1 MKQCWSTRE
10 LAESWTLSDDEKQ
23 LSDQR
28 TQQGRLGLAVLLKFF
43 QVKGRFP
50 HYHKEV
56 PMPAVGYVAEQ
67 LEVLPAVWFDYPLK
81 GRSGS
86 RDREQLRAFLGFRQ
100 AVVDDMEPIRRW
112 LSREVVPE
120 DQDPRHLRSA
130 VLDWCREHRIE
141 PPSSDRIDRV
151 VGAAVRSFETSF
163 FAAIHGQLPGST
175 RQRLDALLDSS
186 LVEGPGAQ
194 GEESSD
200 PVTLSRLKADPR
212 RAGLASLR
220 EEIAKLGRIRDVQ
233 LPDDLF
239 SGVPPKI
246 LERYRLRASTE
257 SIDQLRRHP
266 EPIRHTL
273 LAAFCWQRRR
283 AIIDGLIELLIQIV
297 HRVSAKAERRVVTEI
312 IDGLEEVH
320 GKNLILFRLAEAA
333 VKQPQGVVSEVLFP
347 VVGEHILQALAR
359 EYHAKGPTYKRRVH
373 TVLRSSYSHHYRQ
386 MLPLLLE
393 TLTFRSD
400 NVAHRPVTEAL
411 AWLQAHRQ
419 SRQQFVSCDEV
430 PIDNVV
436 RPQMQEILIEETPRG
451 TQRINRIN
459 YEICVLQAL
468 RDRLRCKEI
477 WVEGAD
483 RFRHP
488 DDDLPADFSAR
499 RNDYYAA
506 LKQPMDA
513 ARFTCDL
520 QRAMEQA
527 LSRFDAG
534 LPANPK
540 VRFREYGKN
549 RTVLTPLEAQAEP
562 AQLQR
567 LKAEIERRWSMTS
580 LLDVLK
586 ETDLRVGFTGA
597 FKSLGTRE
605 ILGRE
610 DLQYRL
616 LLCLYGLGTNMG
628 LKRMV
633 PGRGGLTYR
642 ELLYTRHRFIEKDA
656 LREAIRRVVNA
667 TLASRLSHV
676 WGEGTTACAAD
687 SKKFGAWDQ
696 NLMTEWHIRH
706 GGRGVM
712 IYWHVEKKSACI
724 YSQLKRC
731 SASEVASMI
740 EGVLRHCTEMKVE
753 EQYVDSHGQSE
764 VGFAFCHL
772 LGFDLLPRLKAIAS
786 QKLYRPVRG
795 RAGDYANLQPILTRP
810 IQWELIRQQYDEMVK
825 FTTAL
830 RLGTAEPEEILRR
843 FTRNNLKHPTY
854 RALAEL
860 GKAVK
865 TIFLCRYLDSEP
877 LRQAINEGLN
887 VVENWNSANG
897 FIFYGKGGEI
907 ATNRLED
914 QEIAVLSLHLL
925 QACLVYINTLMI
937 QQVLASPPYL
947 DKMGP
952 EDFRALSALI
962 WHHINPYGLFDLDM
976 EERLPIE
983 WPAAA

>member
-1 MKQCWSTRE
+1 MKQCWSTSE

-43 QVKGRFP
+43 QVEGRFP

-100 AVVDDMEPIRRW
+100 ATVDDMEPIRLW
-112 LSREVVPE
+112 LSQEVVPQ

-151 VGAAVRSFETSF
+151 VGAAVRSFETAF
-163 FAAIHGQLPGST
+163 FAAIHDQLPGST
-175 RQRLDALLDSS
+175 RQRLDALLAPSP
-186 LVEGPGAQ
+186 VGEPGAQ
-194 GEESSD
+194 GEGPSD
-200 PVTLSRLKADPR
+200 HVALGRLKADPR

-220 EEIAKLGRIRDVQ
+220 EEIAKLGRIGDVQ

-246 LERYRLRASTE
+246 LERYRLRVSTE

-266 EPIRHTL
+266 GSIRHTL

-297 HRVSAKAERRVVTEI
+297 HRVSANAERRVVTEI

-320 GKNLILFRLAEAA
+320 GKTLILFRLAEAA
-333 VKQPQGVVSEVLFP
+333 VKEPHGVISEVLFP
-347 VVGEHILQALAR
+347 VVDERILQALAR

-411 AWLQAHRQ
+411 AWLQAHRD

-430 PIDNVV
+430 PIDDVV

-488 DDDLPADFSAR
+488 DDDLPSDFSAR
-499 RNDYYAA
+499 RNAYYAA
-506 LKQPMDA
+506 LKQPMDSGQ
-513 ARFTCDL
+513 FTYRL
-520 QRAMEQA
+520 QQTMEQA
-527 LSRFDAG
+527 LSRLDVS
-534 LPANPK
+534 LPDNPK
-540 VRFREYGKN
+540 VRLRDYGKN
-549 RTVLTPLEAQAEP
+549 RLVVTPLEAQAEP

-567 LKAEIERRWSMTS
+567 LKAEMERRWSMTS

-605 ILGRE
+605 VLGRE

-795 RAGDYANLQPILTRP
+795 RAGDYPNLQPVLTRP

-825 FTTAL
+825 FATAL
-830 RLGTAEPEEILRR
+830 RLGTAEPEAILRR

-865 TIFLCRYLDSEP
+865 TIFLCRYLESEA
-877 LRQAINEGLN
+877 LRQAIHEGLN

-937 QQVLASPPYL
+937 QQVLASPSYF
-947 DKMGP
+947 DKMAP
-952 EDFRALSALI
+952 EDFRALSALVY
-962 WHHINPYGLFDLDM
+962 HHINPYGLFDLDM

>member
-1 MKQCWSTRE
+1 MFSSTTPDV
-10 LAESWTLSDDEKQ
+10 LKPLQ
-23 LSDQR
+23 L
-28 TQQGRLGLAVLLKFF
+28 G
-43 QVKGRFP
+43 
-50 HYHKEV
+50 
-56 PMPAVGYVAEQ
+56 
-67 LEVLPAVWFDYPLK
+67 
-81 GRSGS
+81 
-86 RDREQLRAFLGFRQ
+86 
-100 AVVDDMEPIRRW
+100 
-112 LSREVVPE
+112 
-120 DQDPRHLRSA
+120 
-130 VLDWCREHRIE
+130 
-141 PPSSDRIDRV
+141 
-151 VGAAVRSFETSF
+151 
-163 FAAIHGQLPGST
+163 
-175 RQRLDALLDSS
+175 
-186 LVEGPGAQ
+186 
-194 GEESSD
+194 
-200 PVTLSRLKADPR
+200 
-212 RAGLASLR
+212 
-220 EEIAKLGRIRDVQ
+220 
-233 LPDDLF
+233 
-239 SGVPPKI
+239 
-246 LERYRLRASTE
+246 
-257 SIDQLRRHP
+257 
-266 EPIRHTL
+266 
-273 LAAFCWQRRR
+273 
-283 AIIDGLIELLIQIV
+283 
-297 HRVSAKAERRVVTEI
+297 
-312 IDGLEEVH
+312 
-320 GKNLILFRLAEAA
+320 
-333 VKQPQGVVSEVLFP
+333 
-347 VVGEHILQALAR
+347 
-359 EYHAKGPTYKRRVH
+359 
-373 TVLRSSYSHHYRQ
+373 
-386 MLPLLLE
+386 

-400 NVAHRPVTEAL
+400 NVAHQPVTRAL
-411 AWLQAHRQ
+411 AWLQAHRH
-419 SRQQFVSCDEV
+419 SRQQFVSYDEV
-430 PIDNVV
+430 PIAGVV
-436 RPQMQEILIEETPRG
+436 RPQMQDILIEETSSGVP
-451 TQRINRIN
+451 RINRIN
-459 YEICVLQAL
+459 YEICVLQTL

-483 RFRHP
+483 HFRHP
-488 DDDLPADFSAR
+488 DEDLPSDFSAR
-499 RNDYYAA
+499 RSDYYAA
-506 LKQPMDA
+506 LNQPMDA
-513 ARFTCDL
+513 GQFIGDL
-520 QRAMEQA
+520 QQAMEQA
-527 LSRFDAG
+527 LSQFDAN
-534 LPANPK
+534 LPGNPK
-540 VRFREYGKN
+540 VRLRAYGKN
-549 RTVLTPLEAQAEP
+549 RLVVTPYEAQAEP
-562 AQLQR
+562 VQLQR
-567 LKAEIERRWSMTS
+567 LKAEIGRRWPMTS

-586 ETDLRVGFTGA
+586 ETDLRVGFTEA

-605 ILGRE
+605 VLDRE

-633 PGRGGLTYR
+633 PSRGGLTYR

-667 TLASRLSHV
+667 TLASRLSHI

-712 IYWHVEKKSACI
+712 IYWHVEKKAACI

-795 RAGDYANLQPILTRP
+795 RAGDYANLQPVLTRP

-825 FTTAL
+825 FATAL
-830 RLGTAEPEEILRR
+830 RLGTAEPEAILRR
-843 FTRNNLKHPTY
+843 FTRSNLKHPTY

-865 TIFLCRYLDSEP
+865 TIFLCRYLESEA
-877 LRQAINEGLN
+877 LRQAIHEGLN

-937 QQVLASPPYL
+937 QQVLASPSYF
-947 DKMGP
+947 DKMAP

-962 WHHINPYGLFDLDM
+962 YHHINPYGLFDLDM

>member
-1 MKQCWSTRE
+1 
-10 LAESWTLSDDEKQ
+10 
-23 LSDQR
+23 
-28 TQQGRLGLAVLLKFF
+28 
-43 QVKGRFP
+43 
-50 HYHKEV
+50 
-56 PMPAVGYVAEQ
+56 
-67 LEVLPAVWFDYPLK
+67 
-81 GRSGS
+81 
-86 RDREQLRAFLGFRQ
+86 
-100 AVVDDMEPIRRW
+100 
-112 LSREVVPE
+112 
-120 DQDPRHLRSA
+120 
-130 VLDWCREHRIE
+130 
-141 PPSSDRIDRV
+141 
-151 VGAAVRSFETSF
+151 
-163 FAAIHGQLPGST
+163 
-175 RQRLDALLDSS
+175 
-186 LVEGPGAQ
+186 
-194 GEESSD
+194 
-200 PVTLSRLKADPR
+200 
-212 RAGLASLR
+212 
-220 EEIAKLGRIRDVQ
+220 
-233 LPDDLF
+233 
-239 SGVPPKI
+239 
-246 LERYRLRASTE
+246 
-257 SIDQLRRHP
+257 
-266 EPIRHTL
+266 
-273 LAAFCWQRRR
+273 
-283 AIIDGLIELLIQIV
+283 
-297 HRVSAKAERRVVTEI
+297 
-312 IDGLEEVH
+312 
-320 GKNLILFRLAEAA
+320 
-333 VKQPQGVVSEVLFP
+333 
-347 VVGEHILQALAR
+347 
-359 EYHAKGPTYKRRVH
+359 
-373 TVLRSSYSHHYRQ
+373 
-386 MLPLLLE
+386 MLPLLLS
-393 TLTFRSD
+393 TLAFRSD
-400 NVAHRPVTEAL
+400 NVAHQPVTQAL
-411 AWLQAHRQ
+411 AWLQAHRH

-430 PIDNVV
+430 PIDGVV
-436 RPQMQEILIEETPRG
+436 RPQMQDILIEETPRG
-451 TQRINRIN
+451 AQRINRIN

-483 RFRHP
+483 RFRDP
-488 DDDLPADFSAR
+488 DEDLPSDFSAR
-499 RNDYYAA
+499 RSDYYAA
-506 LKQPMDA
+506 LNQPMDA
-513 ARFTCDL
+513 ARFTGDL
-520 QRAMEQA
+520 QRRVEQT
-527 LSRFDAG
+527 LSQFDAN
-534 LPANPK
+534 LPDNPK
-540 VRFREYGKN
+540 VRLRAYGKN
-549 RTVLTPLEAQAEP
+549 RLVVTPYEPQAEP
-562 AQLQR
+562 VQLQR
-567 LKAEIERRWSMTS
+567 LKAEVGRRWPMTS

-605 ILGRE
+605 VLDRE

-633 PGRGGLTYR
+633 PSRGGLSYR

-712 IYWHVEKKSACI
+712 IYWHVERKSACI

-740 EGVLRHCTEMKVE
+740 EGVLRHCTEMKVD

-786 QKLYRPVRG
+786 QKLYRPVSG
-795 RAGDYANLQPILTRP
+795 RAGDYPNLQSVLTRP
-810 IQWELIRQQYDEMVK
+810 IHWELIRRQYDEMIK
-825 FTTAL
+825 FATAL
-830 RLGTAEPEEILRR
+830 RLETAEPEAILRR

-877 LRQAINEGLN
+877 LRQAIHEGLN

-937 QQVLASPPYL
+937 QQVLASPSYF
-947 DKMGP
+947 DKMAP

-962 WHHINPYGLFDLDM
+962 YHHINPYGIFELDLH
-976 EERLPIE
+976 ERLPIE
-983 WPAAA
+983 WRAAA

>member
-1 MKQCWSTRE
+1 MKQCWSSSE
-10 LAESWTLSDDEKQ
+10 LAQFWSLSDDEKQ

-43 QVKGRFP
+43 QLEGRFP

-56 PMPAVGYVAEQ
+56 PLPAVEYLAGQ
-67 LEVLPAVWFDYPLK
+67 LEVPAPAWFDYPLK

-86 RDREQLRAFLGFRQ
+86 RDREQLRTFLGFRQ
-100 AVVDDMEPIRRW
+100 ASNDDIEPVQRW
-112 LSREVVPE
+112 LSQEVVPQ

-130 VLDWCREHRIE
+130 VLDWYREHLVE
-141 PPSSDRIDRV
+141 SPSSDRIDRIV
-151 VGAAVRSFETSF
+151 SAAVRSFETAF
-163 FAAIHGQLPGST
+163 FAGIHRQLSGAT
-175 RQRLDALLDSS
+175 RKRLDALLASPS
-186 LVEGPGAQ
+186 A
-194 GEESSD
+194 EEPAAESAELSD
-200 PVTLSRLKADPR
+200 PVTLGRLKADPG
-212 RAGLASLR
+212 RASLASLR
-220 EEIAKLGRIRDVQ
+220 GEIAKLECIGDVQ
-233 LPDDLF
+233 LPDTLF
-239 SGVPPKI
+239 GGVPHKV
-246 LERYRLRASTE
+246 LERYRLRVSAESE

-266 EPIRHTL
+266 EPIRYTL

-283 AIIDGLIELLIQIV
+283 AIIG
-297 HRVSAKAERRVVTEI
+297 
-312 IDGLEEVH
+312 GLEQVH
-320 GKNLILFRLAEAA
+320 GKSLILFRLAEAA
-333 VKQPQGVVSEVLFP
+333 VEQPHGVVSEVIFP
-347 VVGEHILQALAR
+347 VVDEQTLQALVR
-359 EYHAKGPTYKRRVH
+359 ECHSKGPTYQRRVH

-386 MLPLLLE
+386 MLPLLLG
-393 TLTFRSD
+393 TLTFRSG
-400 NVAHRPVTEAL
+400 NVAHQPVIEAL
-411 AWLQAHRQ
+411 NWLQAHRH

-430 PIDNVV
+430 PINGVV
-436 RPQMQEILIEETPRG
+436 RPQMQDILIEETSSG
-451 TQRINRIN
+451 AQRINRIN

-488 DDDLPADFSAR
+488 DEDLPSDFSAR
-499 RNDYYAA
+499 RGDYYAA
-506 LKQPMDA
+506 LNQPMDA
-513 ARFTCDL
+513 GQFIGDL
-520 QRAMEQA
+520 QQAMEQA
-527 LSRFDAG
+527 LSQFDAN
-534 LPANPK
+534 LPGNPK
-540 VRFREYGKN
+540 VRLRAYGKN
-549 RTVLTPLEAQAEP
+549 RLVVTPYEAQAEP
-562 AQLQR
+562 VQLQR
-567 LKAEIERRWSMTS
+567 LKAEIGRRWPMTS

-586 ETDLRVGFTGA
+586 ETDLRVGFTEA

-605 ILGRE
+605 VLDRE

-633 PGRGGLTYR
+633 PGRGALTYR

-696 NLMTEWHIRH
+696 NLMTEWHIRY

-712 IYWHVEKKSACI
+712 IYWHVERKSACI

-795 RAGDYANLQPILTRP
+795 RAGDYPNLQPVLTRP
-810 IQWELIRQQYDEMVK
+810 VQWELIRQQYDEMIK
-825 FTTAL
+825 FATAL
-830 RLGTAEPEEILRR
+830 RLETAEPEAILRR

-877 LRQAINEGLN
+877 LRQAIHEGLN

-937 QQVLASPPYL
+937 QQVLASPSYF
-947 DKMGP
+947 DKMAP
-952 EDFRALSALI
+952 EDLRALSALI
-962 WHHINPYGLFDLDM
+962 WHHINPYGIFDLDM

-983 WPAAA
+983 WQVAA